1 MPAKLQIFLW
11 NPKLVNDFP
20 KNGFHQFTLLK
31 QIEEFQ
37 RVCGKVLAYYKEK
50 CRSPTSRCLFVAPD
64 YLFSRFGVEGPD
76 YREAD
81 ADMLAEEMRRYCAS
95 LDDDILVVAGTV
107 VFQPNNSAPQ
117 ITLTSE
123 VGATTLLRG
132 PDRTIRAL
140 ILQKSNLFQYDKEHP
155 AGQYF
160 LQRKYTN
167 HLLEFT
173 KLKLY
178 VEICQDHEKGDA
190 NDFRT
195 AAFLNDIH
203 LVLAAGQ
210 LPRANRVKT
219 RQGGCFIQCELEPG
233 KQVESLLGQKTLTNQ
248 VGKLKAQRHH
258 SGQIISSIEDVAPN
272 VVVGAASATFDL
284 LRCKHYTV
292 DL

>member
-1 MPAKLQIFLW
+1 MPTKLQIFLW

-20 KNGFHQFTLLK
+20 KNGFHQLSLLK

-37 RVCGKVLAYYKEK
+37 RACGKVLAYYKEK
-50 CRSPTSRCLFVAPD
+50 CRSSTSRCLFVAPD
-64 YLFSRFGVEGPD
+64 YLFSRSGVNGAD
-76 YREAD
+76 YRETDAD
-81 ADMLAEEMRRYCAS
+81 ALAFEMGRYCAG

-123 VGATTLLRG
+123 TGATTLLRG

-140 ILQKSNLFQYDKEHP
+140 ILQKSGLFQYDKEHP
-155 AGQYF
+155 AGQYY
-160 LQRKYTN
+160 LQRKYTDHQLKFN
-167 HLLEFT
+167 T
-173 KLKLY
+173 LKLY
-178 VEICQDHEKGDA
+178 VEICQDHEMSSA

-233 KQVESLLGQKTLTNQ
+233 KQVDSLVGQKTLTNQ
-248 VGKLKAQRHH
+248 VGTLTAQRHQ
-258 SGQIISSIEDVAPN
+258 SGQIMSTIQDVAPN
-272 VVVGAASATFDL
+272 VVVGAQSATFDVM
-284 LRCKHYTV
+284 RCKHYTV